1 MDDDL
6 KKLLETMR
14 EENSAAHHETRA
26 QVAALDAKLDSTAER
41 LDTKIDSTAERLDAK
56 LDSTAERLDAKI
68 DSTAENLRRH
78 FDVTTE
84 ATNSNIRLVAESV
97 TQLTDEMRR
106 GFAAAD
112 KKFDTT
118 TAETQAMIKFS
129 HANLDRRLITLEET
143 VADLQTRVER
153 LETTH

>member
-1 MDDDL
+1 MQSMDDDL

-26 QVAALDAKLDSTAER
+26 QVAA
-41 LDTKIDSTAERLDAK
+41 LDAK